1 MSAAIQSPNLSM
13 GGRLEL
19 SHRLFSLLVNL
30 LVYDS
35 TPRDFPF
42 SKEARTRE
50 TVTQWKTIFHF
61 SLANRDVCKSRRN
74 PLEYTSGWVELFLKD
89 RGTSSFPPWWI
100 ECIRW
105 SSDELFH
112 ATTVIKECNALY
124 QMLVLQRCKPE
135 SNCRDMTNKWAGP
148 SWWW

>member
-50 TVTQWKTIFHF
+50 TGYSLNEKRF

-89 RGTSSFPPWWI
+89 RGTSSFLI
-100 ECIRW
+100 
-105 SSDELFH
+105 
-112 ATTVIKECNALY
+112 NAA
-124 QMLVLQRCKPE
+124 VV
-135 SNCRDMTNKWAGP
+135 N
-148 SWWW
+148 